1 MSHTEKL
8 GEAFVGWTETHD
20 VGEIRGLLSAGL
32 DPNEPIRGRTPIEW
46 MIEMY
51 LRSPRFPECMRALV
65 GAGGEIRDPA
75 LRAVLL
81 DDGPTVKSVLRAD
94 RSAMRRRFSLVT
106 TYAPLTE
113 ASLLHV
119 AAEFGTANSA
129 RALLEEGADVEA
141 RAALDGHG
149 LGGQTPIFHTVCSN
163 SDHCAKTMHV
173 LLEAGARTDVRLD
186 GLRWGVGFPWETTLY
201 DLTPISFAQCGLL
214 PQFHRDPEAIYSN
227 IEAMLTAAGRPV
239 PPRANVPNAYLGGKT
254 TPEDT

>member
-1 MSHTEKL
+1 MTLDL

-20 VGEIRGLLSAGL
+20 VGEIQGLLAAGL
-32 DPNEPIRGRTPIEW
+32 DPNEPIRDRTPVEW

-51 LRSPRFPECMRALV
+51 TRSPRFPECMRALV

-81 DDGPTVKSVLRAD
+81 DDAPTVKAVLRAD
-94 RSAMRRRFSLVT
+94 RTALRRKFSLVT
-106 TYAPLTE
+106 TFVRLAE

-119 AAEFGTANSA
+119 AAEFGTADAA
-129 RALLEEGADVEA
+129 RALIEEGADPDA
-141 RAALDGHG
+141 RAGVDEFG

-163 SDHCAKTMHV
+163 LDHCAKTMHV
-173 LLEAGARTDVRLD
+173 LIEAGARTDIRID

-214 PQFHRDPEAIYSN
+214 PQFHREPEDIAAN
-227 IEAMLTAAGRPV
+227 VEALLVAAGRPV
-239 PPRANVPNAYLGGKT
+239 APRVNVPNAYLAGKT
-254 TPEDT
+254 TPDD